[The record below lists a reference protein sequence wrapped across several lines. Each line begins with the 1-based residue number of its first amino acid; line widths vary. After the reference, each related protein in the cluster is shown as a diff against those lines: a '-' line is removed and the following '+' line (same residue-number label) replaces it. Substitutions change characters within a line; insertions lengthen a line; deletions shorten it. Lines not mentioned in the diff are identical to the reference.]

1 MCYGITDM
9 TTEEIKEMLTD
20 IYGEVDEE
28 TDVYFLFLM
37 EELERRLPEADF
49 TDFCE
54 YIRYY

>member
-1 MCYGITDM
+1 M
-9 TTEEIKEMLTD
+9 TTEEIKEMIND